1 MERANHRPDHPYT
14 QLEGYRVNAASGE
27 EVGEI
32 EDTVYDAP
40 SDVLKYVV
48 VRGRPIPAESIE
60 VDAGEQRVSVPYDA
74 RTIESAPQMEETSG
88 VFDEAIHEHYEA
100 KLEQR
105 RGGIEPA

>member
-1 MERANHRPDHPYT
+1 MERANHGRDNPYT
-14 QLEGYRVNAASGE
+14 QLEGYKVHDASGE

-48 VRGRPIPAESIE
+48 IRGRPIPAERIE

-74 RTIESAPQMEETSG
+74 TTIESAPQMEEPSG
-88 VFDEAIHEHYEA
+88 AFDEAVHEHY
-100 KLEQR
+100 
-105 RGGIEPA
+105 GGRS